1 MSEVSHLLDVFSAA
15 EIARAAGADVRDVR
29 TLIASGRVPTVD
41 GRFVAAG
48 PAVEAV
54 RGLRSG
60 AVLAAPP
67 DLFQALSTARREVSL
82 PLTGTVAAHALIVG
96 SIAWLLAGVPVQS
109 SPARIDPANL
119 VYLVTPGPGGGGGGG
134 GLRQPKPVARAE
146 LRGTSGER
154 SPVPTARVARA
165 EPAKPKP
172 VPVADLDPAPVEVEP
187 PPPAQPDPAPPVMAP
202 VATRASDQNDRTGLP
217 TEAKSDPTSHG
228 PGDDGGAG
236 TGKGAGLGEGDGAGI
251 GAGSNGGTGGGPYR
265 PGSGVTPP
273 SLLKEVK
280 PDYTEDARRRGVTGD
295 VGLEIVVRRDGSVG
309 DVRLM
314 RGLGAGL
321 DQRAID
327 AVRQWRF
334 SPALRQGAPVDVVV
348 EVAVEFKLR

>member
-15 EIARAAGADVRDVR
+15 EIARAAGADVREVR
-29 TLIASGRVPTVD
+29 ALIASGRVPTVD

-48 PAVEAV
+48 PAVDAV
-54 RGLRSG
+54 RGLRAG
-60 AVLAAPP
+60 GLLATRP
-67 DLFQALSTARREVSL
+67 DLFQASSTAAREVRL
-82 PLTGTVAAHALIVG
+82 PLTSSAAAHLLMAG
-96 SIAWLLAGVPVQS
+96 SVVWLLGGAPIQP

-134 GLRQPKPVARAE
+134 GLRQPKPVSRAE
-146 LRGTSGER
+146 LRGSSGQR
-154 SPVPTARVARA
+154 SPVPTARADRA
-165 EPAKPKP
+165 EPAEPKP
-172 VPVADLDPAPVEVEP
+172 VAVADPAPAPAEVEP
-187 PPPAQPDPAPPVMAP
+187 PPAPQPDPAPVMAP
-202 VATRASDQNDRTGLP
+202 VAARASDQNDRTGVP
-217 TEAKSDPTSHG
+217 ADVAPEPASQGSG
-228 PGDDGGAG
+228 VGGGAG
-236 TGKGAGLGEGDGAGI
+236 TGSGSGLGEGDGSGI

-273 SLLKEVK
+273 ALLKEVK

-295 VGLEIVVRRDGSVG
+295 VELEIVVRRDGSVG
-309 DVRLM
+309 EVRLM

-334 SPALRQGAPVDVVV
+334 APARRQGAPVDVVV
-348 EVAVEFKLR
+348 EVAVEFTLR